1 VGLSLLKERDG
12 HYRGWPVSETI
23 FQIVSDTWVYFD
35 CDGFQTLSTLMPK

>member
-23 FQIVSDTWVYFD
+23 FFKNS
-35 CDGFQTLSTLMPK
+35 L